1 MMHVL
6 GNNENNDSQD
16 LPCVKDTCP
25 GIKLKF
31 NKIFAFDWCPEHRSG
46 AKAFLMHMSECPW
59 FSNAYGSW
67 W

>member
-31 NKIFAFDWCPEHRSG
+31 NKIFAFD
-46 AKAFLMHMSECPW
+46 
-59 FSNAYGSW
+59 
-67 W
+67 